1 MHQSI
6 CQMHHGATWLL
17 SRFNGSTLQFAAGRI
32 RRGGRFNDPLT
43 NGATGM
49 SDMAGKA
56 ARVAVEPNGS
66 ERDTMELTGSAT

>member
-32 RRGGRFNDPLT
+32 RRGGRFNDPLA
-43 NGATGM
+43 NGADGV
-49 SDMAGKA
+49 SDMHVAIGK
-56 ARVAVEPNGS
+56 RRQPRQRS
-66 ERDTMELTGSAT
+66 EISES